1 MRFPLLAVCVS
12 GLVAVFH
19 SPAAAQELPPVTRGM
34 RVRVWAPDLPDERQ
48 AGTLVDLRGDTL
60 FLQPE
65 LQADTVGIP
74 RAAVT
79 RLEISRGQRLLT
91 GEGAFLGFT
100 IGAGAGALVGLLVG
114 NGQDCDGGCGG
125 LGALLYGGIG
135 AGAGLIIGTIVGG
148 NKKTDRWEEVVPP
161 DRFRI
166 GFLPQRGGRIA
177 LTASVSF

>member
-1 MRFPLLAVCVS
+1 MTHIFRCFAVALALPLGALS
-12 GLVAVFH
+12 
-19 SPAAAQELPPVTRGM
+19 AQETPTVAPGT
-34 RVRVWAPDLPDERQ
+34 RVRVWAPQLPDEKQ

-79 RLEISRGQRLLT
+79 RLEISRGQRLHT

-100 IGAGAGALVGLLVG
+100 IGAGAGALAGFLIG

-125 LGALLYGGIG
+125 LGALVIGGIG
-135 AGAGLIIGTIVGG
+135 AGAGLIIGTVVGG
-148 NKKTDRWEEVVPP
+148 NMKTDRWEEVPP
-161 DRFRI
+161 YQFRV
-166 GFLPQRGGRIA
+166 GVLPQRGGRIA
-177 LTASVSF
+177 FAASVRF

>member
-12 GLVAVFH
+12 GFVVFR
-19 SPAAAQELPPVTRGM
+19 SPAAAQEVPPVIPGT
-34 RVRVWAPDLPDERQ
+34 RVRVWAPQLPDDKQ
-48 AGTLVDLRGDTL
+48 AGTLVALRSDTL

-79 RLEISRGQRLLT
+79 RLEISRGQRLHT
-91 GEGAFLGFT
+91 GEGAVLGFT
-100 IGAGAGALVGLLVG
+100 IGAGAGALVGFLVG

-135 AGAGLIIGTIVGG
+135 AGAGLIIGTVVGG
-148 NKKTDRWEEVVPP
+148 NKKTDRWEEVPTE
-161 DRFRI
+161 RFRV
-166 GFLPQRGGRIA
+166 GFLPQRGGQIA
-177 LTASVSF
+177 VTASVSF